1 MEHLLRDVK
10 DATVSTLSTEVERMS
25 GGLKTLKSR
34 LIEIQQYLELVLKG
48 KLPVNH
54 DIIYSL
60 QARPQTAH
68 SVLDYAA
75 HPRSTIFNH
84 PLCPSSVTRRYGTA

>member
-10 DATVSTLSTEVERMS
+10 DATISTLSTEVERMS
-25 GGLKTLKSR
+25 GGLKTLRFR

-48 KLPVNH
+48 RLPVNH

-60 QARPQTAH
+60 QVGFLSNLLMPE
-68 SVLDYAA
+68 SVY
-75 HPRSTIFNH
+75 
-84 PLCPSSVTRRYGTA
+84 